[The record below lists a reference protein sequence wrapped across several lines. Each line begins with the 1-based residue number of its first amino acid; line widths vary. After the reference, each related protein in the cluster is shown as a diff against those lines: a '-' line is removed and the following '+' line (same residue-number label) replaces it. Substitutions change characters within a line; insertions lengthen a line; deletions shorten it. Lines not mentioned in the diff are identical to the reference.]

1 MVAKTKRRVNVQTV
15 LSSLQIDSMPQ
26 YLSGREEQL
35 NRLTHEIEA
44 SMQQNGNE
52 GHILYLYGQP
62 GTGKTAS
69 VKQVLNKLQKSKEF
83 ALSSINALGLTS
95 VGSLFLHLHRALFLT
110 GKSVT
115 IPVAFK
121 HLDSAFRQQGF
132 KKQPHRIVVIDE
144 FDNLISLGKSKR
156 NLTQRDFHLRLF
168 SLFDWPSLP
177 NANITLICIA
187 NTLCLP
193 QHILPRCFSRLGLGQ
208 INFPTYNHEQL
219 LGILQA
225 RFKSVAAD
233 SSAFFER
240 RAEELLCRKVAAYSG
255 DVRKLFDL
263 CSSLLSKIEE
273 DPKLIIDYHQVSHK
287 CQIQFASRISD
298 FIQLASMPVQL
309 TSLCVCGLMPRTN
322 DHYMGYSVGLLELRE
337 TFAAKFTQLHERIRF
352 PFHVL
357 DDFLANALDELQFAG
372 IVDYVQLLRLENQR
386 CSTKNFQ
393 PWGQLGICLIPPWGE
408 IIAGAKNSKTT
419 KIREY
424 AEIVEKLCETS
435 TK

>member
-132 KKQPHRIVVIDE
+132 KKQPHR
-144 FDNLISLGKSKR
+144 FNL
-156 NLTQRDFHLRLF
+156 
-168 SLFDWPSLP
+168 
-177 NANITLICIA
+177 C
-187 NTLCLP
+187 NTL
-193 QHILPRCFSRLGLGQ
+193 
-208 INFPTYNHEQL
+208 NFMRWQNCC
-219 LGILQA
+219 
-225 RFKSVAAD
+225 D
-233 SSAFFER
+233 
-240 RAEELLCRKVAAYSG
+240 
-255 DVRKLFDL
+255 
-263 CSSLLSKIEE
+263 
-273 DPKLIIDYHQVSHK
+273 
-287 CQIQFASRISD
+287 
-298 FIQLASMPVQL
+298 
-309 TSLCVCGLMPRTN
+309 
-322 DHYMGYSVGLLELRE
+322 
-337 TFAAKFTQLHERIRF
+337 
-352 PFHVL
+352 
-357 DDFLANALDELQFAG
+357 
-372 IVDYVQLLRLENQR
+372 
-386 CSTKNFQ
+386 
-393 PWGQLGICLIPPWGE
+393 
-408 IIAGAKNSKTT
+408 
-419 KIREY
+419 
-424 AEIVEKLCETS
+424 
-435 TK
+435 